1 MFSVQKRVLLQFYS
15 ATLGVRTPLL
25 RVLLQFYGVLVQL
38 WASKADAG
46 AQIDF
51 GIGFWLILKDLWSI
65 FNGFLIDAA
74 FF

>member
-1 MFSVQKRVLLQFYS
+1 MGGWAPQP
-15 ATLGVRTPLL
+15 LGDTRPLL
-25 RVLLQFYGVLVQL
+25 RVLLQFYSVLVPS
-38 WASKADAG
+38 WVSKADVG

-51 GIGFWLILKDLWSI
+51 GIDFWLILNDLWSI

>member
-1 MFSVQKRVLLQFYS
+1 MVKTRAGFTRPS
-15 ATLGVRTPLL
+15 GVLL
-25 RVLLQFYGVLVQL
+25 RVLLQFYIVLVPL

-51 GIGFWLILKDLWSI
+51 GIDFWLILNYLWSI

>member
-1 MFSVQKRVLLQFYS
+1 MVKTRADPHALP
-15 ATLGVRTPLL
+15 GVLL
-25 RVLLQFYGVLVQL
+25 RVLLQFYSVLVPL

-51 GIGFWLILKDLWSI
+51 GIDFWLILNDLWSI